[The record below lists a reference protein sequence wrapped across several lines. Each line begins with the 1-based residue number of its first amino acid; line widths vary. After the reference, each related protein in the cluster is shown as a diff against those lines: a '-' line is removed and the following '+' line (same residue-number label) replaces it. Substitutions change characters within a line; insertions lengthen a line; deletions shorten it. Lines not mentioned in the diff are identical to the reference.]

1 MRNGKGK
8 RKLNETEVMRT
19 VTLLRAKQKHTEFS
33 LCLGMRS
40 SGVSG
45 DEEEEEQAIVF
56 KHFL

>member
-19 VTLLRAKQKHTEFS
+19 VTLLRAKQQHRIFS
-33 LCLGMRS
+33 VLWKMRS